1 MDFKGQSQE
10 KAWSSDISPLPSRI
24 TDCYYFLPAL
34 CYTFQCGREN
44 DSFWGDS
51 CHPLLN
57 SGEILVILLAFQS
70 LLQSALFL
78 FSKVYFPSLPFC
90 SLTSSRAGISVI
102 SIHCINVHFHASYSP
117 LIKLYTPLD
126 ARLKHLL
133 IHSSSILI
141 LRDGE
146 HLITSQPY
154 SKAFR
159 AKLLSAKPN
168 TDFFSQPGIQVSHL
182 VTNMYWEP
190 IMCQE
195 PSRCWD
201 NCGEP
206 EGCCPHGEQ
215 ARH

>member
-10 KAWSSDISPLPSRI
+10 KAWSSDISPLASHF
-24 TDCYYFLPAL
+24 TNCYYFLPAL

-44 DSFWGDS
+44 DSFWGDI
-51 CHPLLN
+51 CHCLLN

-90 SLTSSRAGISVI
+90 SLTSSQADISVI
-102 SIHCINVHFHASYSP
+102 STHCINFHFHASYSP

-141 LRDGE
+141 LRDGN
-146 HLITSQPY
+146 IWSPPSPTQ
-154 SKAFR
+154 
-159 AKLLSAKPN
+159 KLSGLN
-168 TDFFSQPGIQVSHL
+168 FYLLNQTQTFFSQPGIQVGHS
-182 VTNMYWEP
+182 VTNMYWET

-206 EGCCPHGEQ
+206 EGFCPHGEQ
-215 ARH
+215 VRH